1 MFLFYFG
8 VYCNAKINKNV
19 GLLRL
24 YDKKVKTM
32 LIFMGKNKV
41 LVCQPPIM
49 FNELIVPIIMQ
60 AYEDS
65 KWS

>member
-1 MFLFYFG
+1 
-8 VYCNAKINKNV
+8 
-19 GLLRL
+19 
-24 YDKKVKTM
+24 M

-60 AYEDS
+60 AYEDN